1 MIAFRINSSNEQV
14 MTDLMREQIANV
26 LADAEL
32 LRASGNAKAA
42 ERMTKVAVRLRKRL
56 DHHMT
61 TRDAQVD
68 KWEAQ
73 TLDAFVAAL
82 ELMAGESSDATGLKL
97 PSGYAMA
104 GTSCAPSA
112 PQYGDAPSE
121 RPSDAALSL
130 IGSQCSG
137 AADREEQE

>member
-1 MIAFRINSSNEQV
+1 MIAPRINSSNEQV

-26 LADAEL
+26 LVDAEL

-104 GTSCAPSA
+104 DTSCAPSA
-112 PQYGDAPSE
+112 PQTGGMGRES
-121 RPSDAALSL
+121 SNGAADHL

-137 AADREEQE
+137 AADGEEQE